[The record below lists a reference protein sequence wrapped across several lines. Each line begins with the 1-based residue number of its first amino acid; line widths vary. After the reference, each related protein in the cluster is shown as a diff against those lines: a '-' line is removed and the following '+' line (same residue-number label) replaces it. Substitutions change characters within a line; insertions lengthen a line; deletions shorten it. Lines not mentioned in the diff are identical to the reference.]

1 MFEKLAVR
9 LYEKVLRARA
19 NAQLSQ
25 FAECGDNVSVGKL
38 CDFIP
43 SHIHCGHHVS
53 IGSHASFIAAKA
65 HIYIGNYVM
74 FGPNVTIRG
83 GDHRTDLIGRHLY
96 EVGGVISSL
105 KTIRM

>member
-1 MFEKLAVR
+1 MFDKLAIR

-19 NAQLSQ
+19 NYQLSQ
-25 FAECGDNVSVGKL
+25 FAECGKVVSVGKL

-65 HIYIGNYVM
+65 HIHIGNYVM

-83 GDHRTDLIGRHLY
+83 GDHRTDLIGKNLY
-96 EVGGVISSL
+96 E
-105 KTIRM
+105 IRGAA

>member
-9 LYEKVLRARA
+9 LYENVLRARA
-19 NAQLSQ
+19 DAQRSQ

-65 HIYIGNYVM
+65 HIYIGN
-74 FGPNVTIRG
+74 
-83 GDHRTDLIGRHLY
+83 L
-96 EVGGVISSL
+96 
-105 KTIRM
+105 